1 MKKKSTKYIF
11 LTIYLIL
18 ILIFY
23 FFTLR
28 SGDESSKDSSI
39 TANIV
44 LAILKFFAFHKIEF
58 DYEIIHHI
66 TRKMVGHYGYNLII
80 GLFGFLTVYSFR
92 GIGNYTLIISIF
104 LGLVIAISGEL
115 LQFIPANRAPSV
127 VDMLINFFGEATGV
141 LLPYVIILYRSNKN
155 KNII

>member
-1 MKKKSTKYIF
+1 MKKKSNKIIF

-44 LAILKFFAFHKIEF
+44 LAILKFFTFHKIEF

-80 GLFGFLTVYSFR
+80 GLFGFLT
-92 GIGNYTLIISIF
+92 YTH
-104 LGLVIAISGEL
+104 LVRTNSKIYTKI
-115 LQFIPANRAPSV
+115 
-127 VDMLINFFGEATGV
+127 
-141 LLPYVIILYRSNKN
+141 
-155 KNII
+155 